1 VLAVNPGV
9 HAQDVAGLIALA
21 KEKPGA
27 LNYASAGPASLAH
40 IAGVLF
46 ARLAGVRLTEVSC
59 RSSSA
64 SAIDLAEGRIQ
75 LQFGTLAPTL
85 GQIRAKQVRALAVT
99 GAKRSDSLPGIPT
112 LQEAGL
118 AGYDV
123 ELWMAIMMPAGCP
136 PAVIARLNRAMRD
149 AIGDAEVA
157 QSLKSQGLEP
167 SVSTPD
173 ALRERIGS
181 EITKWRP
188 LVTPAG
194 ANASR

>member
-1 VLAVNPGV
+1 
-9 HAQDVAGLIALA
+9 
-21 KEKPGA
+21 
-27 LNYASAGPASLAH
+27 
-40 IAGVLF
+40 
-46 ARLAGVRLTEVSC
+46 
-59 RSSSA
+59 
-64 SAIDLAEGRIQ
+64 
-75 LQFGTLAPTL
+75 
-85 GQIRAKQVRALAVT
+85 
-99 GAKRSDSLPGIPT
+99 
-112 LQEAGL
+112 
-118 AGYDV
+118 
-123 ELWMAIMMPAGCP
+123 MAIMMPAGCP